1 MYGKKTRKKLAAN
14 AKQFKK
20 TIRLSGFRTCNRQEI
35 LFSNA
40 SRNLGRIGKMLVKK
54 KIKENCSLDCK
65 INNEDNIT
73 RTQVELDSKQ
83 CYNLKLQY
91 ASKLTTLK

>member
-1 MYGKKTRKKLAAN
+1 
-14 AKQFKK
+14 
-20 TIRLSGFRTCNRQEI
+20 
-35 LFSNA
+35 
-40 SRNLGRIGKMLVKK
+40 MLVKK
-54 KIKENCSLDCK
+54 KIKENCSFDIWVEVQITWHLSTDPSHRDCK

-73 RTQVELDSKQ
+73 RNQVELDSKQ